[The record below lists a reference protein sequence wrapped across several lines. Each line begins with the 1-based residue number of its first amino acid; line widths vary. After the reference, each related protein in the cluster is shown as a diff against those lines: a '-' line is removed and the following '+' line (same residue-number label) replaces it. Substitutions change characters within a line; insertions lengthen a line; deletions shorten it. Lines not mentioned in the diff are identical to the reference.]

1 MNPNLLIGTHF
12 STEALVLLS
21 QIHWAL
27 PSPKAV
33 TSFIDINVFHALVF
47 YKRTEYLFIDQK
59 TIVWRIFHEERE
71 GNNNW
76 HNESGNQSS
85 RLIIKSNE
93 TKKKKWYKTN
103 HNFLIGREMLFES
116 STWNNLQIIPMR
128 QICSWR
134 FLISFIVKKNYCKV
148 VIIWESNTKVMM
160 RGCWILCFPGICVLV
175 VELPRMLSPDLP
187 PNGPINLKSAYS
199 DCQA

>member
-1 MNPNLLIGTHF
+1 MNPNLLIVTHL

-33 TSFIDINVFHALVF
+33 TSFIDINVSHALVF

-59 TIVWRIFHEERE
+59 TTTIVWRIFHEERE

-76 HNESGNQSS
+76 QNESGNQSS

-93 TKKKKWYKTN
+93 TKKKWYKTS
-103 HNFLIGREMLFES
+103 HNFLIGREMLSEI
-116 STWNNLQIIPMR
+116 STWNLQIIPMR
-128 QICSWR
+128 QICFWR

-148 VIIWESNTKVMM
+148 VIIW
-160 RGCWILCFPGICVLV
+160 
-175 VELPRMLSPDLP
+175 
-187 PNGPINLKSAYS
+187 
-199 DCQA
+199 